1 MDLLDLSRFQFAF
14 TAAVHFI
21 FVPLTLGLSVFIAII
36 KTIAYK
42 TKDKTYDRLSMFL
55 MKLFAINFAA
65 GVATGLTMEFEFGTN
80 WFTYS
85 KFVGDIFGA
94 PLAIEGLMAFF
105 LESTF
110 IGLFLFGKDR
120 LSDGMHTFSAWMV
133 ALGSNLSALWI
144 LIANSWMQTPA
155 GYAIVSTPQ
164 GIRAELTNFW
174 AAVLNHTTIIR
185 LLHTVTAGQITAGFF
200 VMGVMAYFLLKNKNL
215 DIAKIGLKSA
225 LIFTIIVASLEIVFG
240 DISGHFVAEYQ
251 PLKLAMMEGKW
262 QTEQPAS
269 LDVFGYV
276 DQNTQKTYSFI
287 RIPYLLSFLAYHNFN
302 AKVYGIDDLIAMY
315 DQKALD
321 YENKVKTLESQ
332 DNSLN
337 PKLHQE
343 IASDKAY
350 AKAYNIS
357 LKDLPPINLVFMP
370 FHIMVGLGFFFVFV
384 SLWGLYLYKKNT
396 LYTSKIFLKTVLYTI
411 PLPFIA
417 SILGWMTAE
426 IGRQPWIVTG
436 VLKTAD
442 AVSFNSTSNVMFS
455 VITFI
460 TIYTLLIY
468 IYITTMIK
476 KVREY
481 DDKHGELSTSP
492 TPTQQPSLGYN
503 ATITDLDNQNRI
515 S

>member
-14 TAAVHFI
+14 TAINHFI
-21 FVPLTLGLSVFIAII
+21 YVPLTLGLSVFIAIV

-42 TKDKTYDRLSMFL
+42 TKDPKYDKLATFL
-55 MKLFAINFAA
+55 MKLFAVNFAA

-110 IGLFLFGKDR
+110 IGIFLFGKGR
-120 LSDGMHTFSAWMV
+120 ISEGMHTFSAWMV

-155 GYAIVSTPQ
+155 GYKIVQTPQ
-164 GIRAELTNFW
+164 GIRAQLTNFW
-174 AAVLNHTTIIR
+174 EAVINHTTVIR

-200 VMGVMAYFLLKNKNL
+200 VMGVMAYFLLRNKNI
-215 DIAKIGLKSA
+215 DMAKAGLKVA
-225 LIFTIIVASLEIVFG
+225 LIFTTIVSVSEVIIG
-240 DISGHFVAEYQ
+240 DTAGHLVAEYQ

-262 QTEQPAS
+262 KTEQPAS

-276 DQNTQKTYSFI
+276 DQSAQKTYSPI
-287 RIPYLLSFLAYHNFN
+287 KIPYLLSFLAYHNFD
-302 AKVYGIDDLIAMY
+302 AKVYGIKDLVTMY
-315 DQKALD
+315 DQKAQN
-321 YENKVKTLESQ
+321 YANEAKTLEAQYAS
-332 DNSLN
+332 N
-337 PKLHQE
+337 PNPALKE
-343 IASDKAY
+343 KIVADKAY

-370 FHIMVGLGFFFVFV
+370 FHIMVGLGFFFAFV
-384 SLWGLYLYKKNT
+384 TLWGLYLYKKGT
-396 LYTSKIFLKTVLYTI
+396 LYTNKAFLKTVLYSI

-417 SILGWMTAE
+417 SELGWMTAE

-442 AVSFNSTSNVMFS
+442 AVSFNATSNVMFS
-455 VITFI
+455 VITFV
-460 TIYTLLIY
+460 TIYILLFY
-468 IYITTMIK
+468 VYVTTMIK
-476 KVREY
+476 KVKEY
-481 DDKHGELSTSP
+481 EDTEA
-492 TPTQQPSLGYN
+492 PSAAPAMGPMNTALQSSK
-503 ATITDLDNQNRI
+503 TDLNNDNRI